1 MKEASIA
8 MQYIFYLIYKDEA
21 SFTL

>member
-8 MQYIFYLIYKDEA
+8 MQYILYLT
-21 SFTL
+21 S